1 MAANEPPAP
10 PTPTPPARALVVM
23 AHPDDIEFT
32 CGGTV
37 AKLAEAGCDVSF
49 CLVTSGD
56 KGSKDA
62 SRTSWELARAREVE
76 QEAAARVLGVQ
87 RCIFLRWPDGFVED
101 APALRGQIVRVIREQ
116 RPDLVITWDPA
127 RGFNHRDH
135 RTVGQV
141 TVDAV
146 FPLARTPHYFREQL
160 TDGLAPHR
168 VNELLL
174 AGTPSPTTSWTSA
187 TSWSA
192 APMPSGGTPAR
203 SAVTGPSVGSAGA
216 NRPNAPPTPVRYPGP
231 RHFAGSSWGSAARPI
246 GRRCSLRQS
255 RRRKT
260 ARRAKGPRADERWRT
275 WRSTYFGR
283 DWWPQGCRPP
293 ST

>member
-174 AGTPSPTTSWTSA
+174 AGTPEPDYFVDVSDVLERRADALRRHASQISGDWAERRERWREQAQRAAHAGQVPWAEAFRRILLGERSAPNREKVLAAAIAAPQDSA
-187 TSWSA
+187 TSE
-192 APMPSGGTPAR
+192 GT
-203 SAVTGPSVGSAGA
+203 
-216 NRPNAPPTPVRYPGP
+216 
-231 RHFAGSSWGSAARPI
+231 
-246 GRRCSLRQS
+246 
-255 RRRKT
+255 
-260 ARRAKGPRADERWRT
+260 
-275 WRSTYFGR
+275 
-283 DWWPQGCRPP
+283 
-293 ST
+293 